1 MCEFLVPIRI
11 ITDCRPQKGQD
22 APSVTHTTDASV
34 QVAQGLRAWGVVAF
48 LTEDKL
54 NRHRLVWDDS
64 HGGRRESWRSLGG
77 LQSPSAGWSGES
89 HTVMNWVWVWLLE
102 HCLLPVEQWLVV
114 GKRHPLTLP
123 PEGYPSRKHSWPVT
137 SFTHPS
143 P

>member
-1 MCEFLVPIRI
+1 M
-11 ITDCRPQKGQD
+11 
-22 APSVTHTTDASV
+22 
-34 QVAQGLRAWGVVAF
+34 VAF

-54 NRHRLVWDDS
+54 NRHGLCGMTAKGA
-64 HGGRRESWRSLGG
+64 GGNSGVRWVGSKV
-77 LQSPSAGWSGES
+77 PSAGWGGGS
-89 HTVMNWVWVWLLE
+89 HTVMNWAWVWLLE

-123 PEGYPSRKHSWPVT
+123 AEGYPSRKHSWPVT